1 MDEQRGIQCA
11 SNPLGVRQ
19 GPKAF
24 LQTTLMKKH
33 PVLKHYISFYLPRA
47 PGAVDINYG
56 GGITPHL
63 MSRQTNTPVRMSE
76 PTKKRKK

>member
-33 PVLKHYISFYLPRA
+33 PVLKHYISFAQFIALCS
-47 PGAVDINYG
+47 GVK
-56 GGITPHL
+56 T
-63 MSRQTNTPVRMSE
+63 
-76 PTKKRKK
+76 